1 MTLTHKTRNQ
11 ILMVTP
17 FIKYSAYFAINTVIH
32 EIQVKPEP
40 MDTEISKVTL
50 M

>member
-1 MTLTHKTRNQ
+1 
-11 ILMVTP
+11 MVTP
-17 FIKYSAYFAINTVIH
+17 FIKDSAYFAINTVTN

-40 MDTEISKVTL
+40 MDAEISKVTL